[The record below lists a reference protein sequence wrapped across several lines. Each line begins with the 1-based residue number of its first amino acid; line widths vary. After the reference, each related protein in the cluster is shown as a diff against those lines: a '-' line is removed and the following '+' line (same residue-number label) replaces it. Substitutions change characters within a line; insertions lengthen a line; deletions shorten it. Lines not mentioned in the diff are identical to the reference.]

1 MDTTN
6 LLHDEINDELVRL
19 SDIEVGTDQY
29 KSTVDGL
36 TRLMDRE
43 IELKKL
49 DLDAKDKYEN
59 RKRAEKEYELKLIQ
73 AKEEKK
79 SRIIKNIIDVAGII
93 LPIGL
98 TVWGTLKTFQFE
110 EEGTITS
117 VIGRGFINKL
127 HPKK

>member
-1 MDTTN
+1 MDTN
-6 LLHDEINDELVRL
+6 LLHDEINDELGRL
-19 SDIEVGTDQY
+19 ADMEVGTDQY

-49 DLDAKDKYEN
+49 DLDARDKYEN

-79 SRIIKNIIDVAGII
+79 GRIIKNIIDVAGII

-117 VIGRGFINKL
+117 AIGRGFINKL